1 MIISPIDS
9 RYGRENVKK
18 IFDLQNRFNLMLK
31 VEIEVLKAQIA
42 EGVIPEINLQPLTK
56 VLNEGVNIQRV
67 SEIEKETHHDIMA
80 FLRTVAEQAGQ
91 ESPYLH
97 FGLTSND
104 IIDTATALQ
113 LKEFYE
119 VLYQDIFSIQDSMIS
134 LIKKYSSTAMLGRTH
149 GQHAS
154 PITFGL
160 KVSTWLEEMNRHLQ
174 RLHSARE
181 RVLVGKALGPVGTGA
196 SMKSQG
202 LLVSMRCMESLG
214 LNSEIATGQLVA
226 RDRYIEFLQI
236 LSGICVTLDKIG
248 TEIRNLQRPEINE
261 VMEFFDEKSQV
272 GSSAMPAKRNPIECE
287 NVCSISR
294 FVRSMVVPESES
306 AVTWHERDLTNSA
319 LERFT
324 IPYSCILT
332 DYILVKM
339 TKILSNLR
347 VHQNV
352 MAENLKGS
360 QLCISERLTSEL
372 TLKGVD
378 RQKAHEMIR
387 KISMEFYEEKRNLVD
402 ILEKGEFG
410 KYFGNDEIIEIVK
423 PENFLGSYELICE
436 KAIENTMKWRKIT
449 ND

>member
-1 MIISPIDS
+1 MIVSPIDS
-9 RYGRENVKK
+9 RYGREDVKK
-18 IFDLQNRFNLMLK
+18 IFDLQNRFNLMLN
-31 VEIEVLKAQIA
+31 VEIEVLKVQIQ
-42 EGVIPEINLQPLTK
+42 EGIIPEISLEPLLK
-56 VLNEGVNIQRV
+56 VLREGVNISRLE
-67 SEIEKETHHDIMA
+67 EIEKETHHDIMA
-80 FLRTVAEQAGQ
+80 FLKTVSEQSGQ

-104 IIDTATALQ
+104 IIDTTTALQ
-113 LKEFYE
+113 LKEFYNI
-119 VLYQDIFSIQDSMIS
+119 LYQDFFSLQDSMIN
-134 LIKKYSSTAMLGRTH
+134 LVTKYSGTPMLGRTH

-160 KVSTWLEEMNRHLQ
+160 KVATWLEEITRHMQ
-174 RLHSARE
+174 RLYSAKD

-196 SMKSQG
+196 SMGNRG
-202 LLVSMRCMESLG
+202 LIVSMKCMENLG
-214 LNSEIATGQLVA
+214 IKSEIATGQLVA

-261 VMEFFDEKSQV
+261 VMEFFDTKNQV

-294 FVRSMVVPESES
+294 FVRSMVIPESES

-332 DYILVKM
+332 DFILVKM
-339 TKILSNLR
+339 SKILNNLR
-347 VHQNV
+347 VHDEV
-352 MAENLKGS
+352 MANNLRNS

-378 RQKAHEMIR
+378 RQSAHEIIR
-387 KISMEFYEEKRNLVD
+387 NISMRFYDQDKDLVEVLKD
-402 ILEKGEFG
+402 GDFG
-410 KYFGNDEIIEIVK
+410 KYFSLSEIKEIAR
-423 PENFLGSYELICE
+423 PENFLGSSQIICE
-436 KAIENTMKWRKIT
+436 KAIENAKKWREII